1 MFGKLLSDMVK
12 IVTVPIDICEAGID
26 CITGGDGKK
35 SSRQRLADDVPM
47 LSTPRD
53 AVCDVLESLDD

>member
-1 MFGKLLSDMVK
+1 MIGKLLSKAVK

-26 CITGGDGKK
+26 CMTGGDGKK
-35 SSRQRLADDVPM
+35 ESRKQQADELPC

-53 AVCDVLESLDD
+53 AICDVLESLDD